1 MKPSR
6 REEAL
11 TPALSQGERERNG
24 LPEGWELVVVSDA
37 CQLNPSKPSV
47 DVLPAEAA
55 VTFVP
60 MPAVDAES
68 GTIASPQ
75 QRPFA
80 VVRKGYTAFRNGDV
94 IMAKI
99 TPCMENGKA
108 AIVRGLV
115 NGLGFGSTEFHVL
128 RPTPAVL
135 ADYVFYY
142 VRQQS
147 FREAAAAEMTGS
159 VGQKRVPAE
168 FLRDAEIPLPPLAE
182 QRRIVA
188 QVEALLAR
196 VNAARERLAEVPA
209 ILKRFRQAILAAACS
224 GRLTE
229 EWREQHP
236 DTKTAPRTHTNPRSV
251 RQKGRRGANLSREG
265 ELILDGMPE
274 LPLPWDY
281 YRADEVAAPS
291 TVITYGIVLPG
302 PEISGGVPYVRQQD
316 VLEDGTLNVAEL
328 RHTGQEIAR
337 KHNRS
342 SLMAGDVL
350 LCIIR
355 NLRVATVPK
364 GIDGAN
370 ITQGMVRIRPATSIA
385 TTYLAAY
392 LACPHAQSWLKARYF
407 GMDMPRV
414 NVEDARAIPIAL
426 PPLAEQ
432 HEIVRRVD
440 ALFKLA
446 DAIERRVAAAT
457 RRSERLTQAILAKAF
472 RGDLVPT
479 EAELGRREGRDYEPA
494 SVLLERV
501 RAERAAREPSPRPS
515 PRGRGRKSS
524 DGDCETGQ
532 PPRKQS
538 NRPVRG

>member
-1 MKPSR
+1 M
-6 REEAL
+6 
-11 TPALSQGERERNG
+11 
-24 LPEGWELVVVSDA
+24 PEGWAAARIEDLAAIGSGKFLNQGEYVKHRDSEHAYLVAGAGGPIGWTNKINENGPVMTVGRVGACGALNTYKGPAWVTDNALVVRPRRNDLRSLLRFYLSTIRWEDLHAGTSQPLITQSLVRS
-37 CQLNPSKPSV
+37 L
-47 DVLPAEAA
+47 DV
-55 VTFVP
+55 
-60 MPAVDAES
+60 
-68 GTIASPQ
+68 
-75 QRPFA
+75 
-80 VVRKGYTAFRNGDV
+80 
-94 IMAKI
+94 
-99 TPCMENGKA
+99 
-108 AIVRGLV
+108 
-115 NGLGFGSTEFHVL
+115 
-128 RPTPAVL
+128 
-135 ADYVFYY
+135 
-142 VRQQS
+142 
-147 FREAAAAEMTGS
+147 
-159 VGQKRVPAE
+159 
-168 FLRDAEIPLPPLAE
+168 PLPPLAE

-342 SLMAGDVL
+342 SLAAGDVL